1 VKVYLPGSVDELVM
15 LRAGGWRP
23 V

>member
-1 VKVYLPGSVDELVM
+1 VKVYLPGSVDELVL